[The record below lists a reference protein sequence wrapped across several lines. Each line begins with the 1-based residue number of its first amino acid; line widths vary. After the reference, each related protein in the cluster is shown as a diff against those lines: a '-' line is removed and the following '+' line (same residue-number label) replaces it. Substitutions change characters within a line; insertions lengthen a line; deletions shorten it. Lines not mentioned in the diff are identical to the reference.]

1 MHFQARM
8 TTSSARRVANT
19 MFKRTMV
26 SMLLAL
32 PLMLGSKSFAHHSF
46 AIYDIDNK
54 ISRTGVL
61 TRFEFTQPHIRLELE
76 VDREDGSKE
85 IWQIES
91 MAPRRWDR
99 LNNPRDVASV
109 GETVTISGWP
119 ARDGSD
125 AMVLSSIVTER
136 GETVILEQVRQ
147 RRARENIPE
156 VTIKRE

>member
-1 MHFQARM
+1 M
-8 TTSSARRVANT
+8 TIRPA
-19 MFKRTMV
+19 
-26 SMLLAL
+26 MLAAAPAL
-32 PLMLGSKSFAHHSF
+32 LLLICGDAQAHHSF

-61 TRFEFTQPHIRLELE
+61 TRFEFTQPHIQLELE
-76 VDREDGSKE
+76 AVLEDGSTE
-85 IWQIES
+85 TWHIES

-109 GETVTISGWP
+109 GETVTILGWP

-125 AMVLSSIVTER
+125 TMVLSTVITER
-136 GETVILEQVRQ
+136 GETVILERVRQ

>member
-1 MHFQARM
+1 MDKPTIVFTCLAP
-8 TTSSARRVANT
+8 
-19 MFKRTMV
+19 
-26 SMLLAL
+26 LLI
-32 PLMLGSKSFAHHSF
+32 LGENSLAHHSF

-54 ISRTGVL
+54 ISRTGIL
-61 TRFEFTQPHIRLELE
+61 NRFEFKQPHIQLELE

-91 MAPRRWDR
+91 MAPQRWDR
-99 LNNPRDVASV
+99 LNNSRDVASV
-109 GETVTISGWP
+109 GETVTIFGWP

-136 GETVILEQVRQ
+136 GETVILERVRQ